1 MNDEQD
7 KLDTSRRDFLKN
19 AGKMA
24 VYVPPAMLAL
34 SAPSFEAI
42 AQSSGG
48 RDQAPPA
55 NNGGGL
61 AEWLAELLRRLLGR

>member
-1 MNDEQD
+1 MNDAHDSLE
-7 KLDTSRRDFLKN
+7 TSRRDFLKK
-19 AGKMA
+19 AGKIA

-48 RDQAPPA
+48 SDQAPPA
-55 NNGGGL
+55 GGNQPPSWMP
-61 AEWLAELLRRLLGR
+61 EWLRRLLGL